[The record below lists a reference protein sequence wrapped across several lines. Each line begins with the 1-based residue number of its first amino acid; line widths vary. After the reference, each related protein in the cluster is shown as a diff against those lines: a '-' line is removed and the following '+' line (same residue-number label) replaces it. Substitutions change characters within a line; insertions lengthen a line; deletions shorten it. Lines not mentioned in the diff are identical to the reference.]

1 MRDSLFRK
9 TLRDQ
14 RWALLGWGIGLALL
28 ALYLGWIYPFVNRAA
43 EMMKV
48 LETLPPVI
56 KDLIGKNRF
65 MATPECFFNLQPF
78 SILLPLLF
86 IVFAI
91 ARGSDATAG

>member
-48 LETLPPVI
+48 LETLPPGV
-56 KDLIGKNRF
+56 DLG
-65 MATPECFFNLQPF
+65 
-78 SILLPLLF
+78 PLIREHLT
-86 IVFAI
+86 AP
-91 ARGSDATAG
+91 AKGSAQ